1 MTTFKEMI
9 ASTNLLFDGA
19 MGTMLQESGL
29 AAGASPE
36 LLNVEDPEL
45 VCAVHRMYIEAGAD
59 IIETNTFGG
68 NRAKLASF
76 GLEHRTEE
84 LNAAAVKNAREVS
97 GGDVLVAGSVA
108 PTGQFITPV
117 GGLEFDEAVDIFSQQ
132 ICALANAGADL
143 IILETFSDIKEARA
157 ALIASTTQT
166 DLPTIALMTFEP
178 SGQTLLGSSPEAVAI
193 TLEAAGAAAV
203 GSNCGLGPEGILL
216 ILSRMASVTEL
227 PLAAMPNAGMPRL
240 EGNRT
245 VFPATPEEMA
255 GPIGEFLET
264 GATLIGGCC
273 GTTPRHT
280 AAMRLEMDRLG
291 VRTRTNRPL
300 PDPMATRL
308 SSRSQVLFLGGN
320 SPLRVIGERLNPTG
334 RKALAQCVR
343 EGKFDTYREEARR
356 QVDAGA
362 QMLDV
367 NVGVPGI
374 DEETAMIQAVLAVQ
388 EAVPVPLSLD
398 SPRPDVIEKGL
409 KAADGKVLI
418 NSVTGE
424 EESLRKILPLAKKY
438 GAAVL
443 GLTLDGEGIPPSA
456 EGRLA
461 IARRIL
467 DEARKAGIP
476 DRDLLIDCLTLSA
489 GAEQE
494 KVRETIRALTLV
506 REELGLNTLL
516 GVSNVSFGLPSR
528 EYLNAAFLAMT
539 ASAGLSGAIINPFH
553 EISMGILDASRVI
566 LNQDR
571 NAALF
576 IHRYA
581 APPDRTTTP
590 ATPMSQEEDVPA
602 GLKQAVIHGHLDHA
616 RDLALKLLDEGL
628 KPMDIGE
635 NVLIPAMSEVGDRF
649 ARNEYFLPQ
658 VLMSA
663 RAMKA
668 AFEPLKEALKGQ
680 DTPSKGR
687 ILIATV
693 EGDIHDIGKN
703 IVTTLLENHGF
714 EVVDLGKN
722 VPSGELVQKL
732 KEEEY
737 QAVGLSALM
746 TTTMVRMKEAI
757 AGFREA
763 GLDLPVIVGGAAV
776 TSEYAREIG
785 ADGYARNATE
795 AVSVFSR
802 FLQQSTDERH

>member
-45 VCAVHRMYIEAGAD
+45 VRAVHRMYIDAGAD

-193 TLEAAGAAAV
+193 TLEAGGAAAV

-227 PLAAMPNAGMPRL
+227 PLTAMPNAGMPRL

-398 SPRPDVIEKGL
+398 
-409 KAADGKVLI
+409 
-418 NSVTGE
+418 
-424 EESLRKILPLAKKY
+424 
-438 GAAVL
+438 
-443 GLTLDGEGIPPSA
+443 
-456 EGRLA
+456 
-461 IARRIL
+461 
-467 DEARKAGIP
+467 
-476 DRDLLIDCLTLSA
+476 
-489 GAEQE
+489 
-494 KVRETIRALTLV
+494 
-506 REELGLNTLL
+506 
-516 GVSNVSFGLPSR
+516 
-528 EYLNAAFLAMT
+528 
-539 ASAGLSGAIINPFH
+539 
-553 EISMGILDASRVI
+553 
-566 LNQDR
+566 
-571 NAALF
+571 
-576 IHRYA
+576 
-581 APPDRTTTP
+581 
-590 ATPMSQEEDVPA
+590 
-602 GLKQAVIHGHLDHA
+602 
-616 RDLALKLLDEGL
+616 
-628 KPMDIGE
+628 
-635 NVLIPAMSEVGDRF
+635 
-649 ARNEYFLPQ
+649 
-658 VLMSA
+658 
-663 RAMKA
+663 
-668 AFEPLKEALKGQ
+668 
-680 DTPSKGR
+680 
-687 ILIATV
+687 
-693 EGDIHDIGKN
+693 
-703 IVTTLLENHGF
+703 
-714 EVVDLGKN
+714 
-722 VPSGELVQKL
+722 
-732 KEEEY
+732 
-737 QAVGLSALM
+737 
-746 TTTMVRMKEAI
+746 
-757 AGFREA
+757 
-763 GLDLPVIVGGAAV
+763 
-776 TSEYAREIG
+776 
-785 ADGYARNATE
+785 
-795 AVSVFSR
+795 
-802 FLQQSTDERH
+802 